1 MTTGPLIFVVD
12 DDAAVRITIRALLET
27 SGYAVRD
34 YPSATACLADD
45 LSAGGCLISD
55 IRMPRMD
62 GMQFLE
68 TLATKGIFLPV
79 VFITGHADVQ
89 LAVDAMKAGAADFIE
104 KPFDAET
111 MLRSLEKALAAGRQT
126 RNRVAE
132 AKAAGE
138 LLERLTAREKQVLDL
153 LVAGQS
159 HKVAARSLGISHRTV
174 EIHRAHIMEK
184 TGAKNLSDL
193 VRIALAASPGDAPRT
208 GAAA

>member
-1 MTTGPLIFVVD
+1 
-12 DDAAVRITIRALLET
+12 
-27 SGYAVRD
+27 
-34 YPSATACLADD
+34 
-45 LSAGGCLISD
+45 
-55 IRMPRMD
+55 MD